1 MLLVNTVDIK
11 QEPVSPHGGG
21 GGRRWGEEEKGACL
35 YEGRRRPASVK
46 IDGRNDVRYKESNIS
61 VVVCLIISTDFA

>member
-46 IDGRNDVRYKESNIS
+46 IDGRNDVR
-61 VVVCLIISTDFA
+61 